1 MRRLGGL
8 IAIGAAAMVAS
19 CGGSSSDEEPDEG
32 EFDPV
37 VAEEYVRDK
46 ARADVRSNPL
56 VVLENP
62 QDPDVT
68 CSEDSSPPDD
78 IPSDAG
84 SFTCEVQVLGG
95 DDQTIARQTWQ
106 VVVSRATGPDA
117 SVSSAS
123 RESSTVDR
131 APLP

>member
-1 MRRLGGL
+1 
-8 IAIGAAAMVAS
+8 MVVG
-19 CGGSSSDEEPDEG
+19 CGGGSPDEEPEEG

-46 ARADVRSNPL
+46 ARADVRSNPI
-56 VVLENP
+56 VALENP
-62 QDPDVT
+62 EDPDVT
-68 CSEDSSPPDD
+68 CSEDAMPPDD

-84 SFTCEVQVLGG
+84 SFTCRVQVLGDG
-95 DDQTIARQTWQ
+95 EQTIARQTWQ
-106 VVVSRATGPDA
+106 VVVSRETGPDA
-117 SVSSAS
+117 SVRSAR